1 MKNRKS
7 MITAFFATAVVAGAL
22 AFSSIDAQA
31 AETFDPVFYVATYAD
46 VAAAFGTDANALYNH
61 YTTYGRS
68 EGRKA
73 FVNAVGGEEVSGII
87 GTDLP
92 EFDPIFY
99 ANTYADVA
107 AAFGTDANALYNHYI
122 NCGRSEGRK
131 AFVNAVGGEA
141 VRSSVSDNIAKITDI
156 SNMELAQ
163 YETHQ
168 WYDLGDSFVYIAE
181 YRLDQPLWEDVLVY
195 ASVLDERYPNGN
207 AVERSGG
214 AFMLVD
220 GRYAYYAATSFG
232 CPNLNNFADKYGY

>member
-7 MITAFFATAVVAGAL
+7 MITAVFATAVVAGAL
-22 AFSSIDAQA
+22 AFSPIDAQA
-31 AETFDPVFYVATYAD
+31 AETFDPVFYAETYAD
-46 VAAAFGTDANALYNH
+46 VAAVFGTDANALYNH
-61 YTTYGRS
+61 YANYGRY

-73 FVNAVGGEEVSGII
+73 YAGAVGGEEVSGDT

-181 YRLDQPLWEDVLVY
+181 YRLDEPLWKDELAY
-195 ASVLDERYPNGN
+195 ISVLDERYPDGN
-207 AVERSGG
+207 ACSGG
-214 AFMLVD
+214 GFPLID
-220 GRYAYYAATSFG
+220 GRFVHFTMVDG
-232 CPNLNNFADKYGY
+232 CPNLINFADKYGY